1 MPKLTKTHASRPD
14 PAMPATGTASPP
26 LNVPGPGFPVPKPY
40 RALQGSALPMREFL
54 FGPAYQRHQVTLTIA
69 AGGTGKTSLCI
80 AEAVAMASGSSFI
93 EKSHRPLRVW
103 IYNGEEPL
111 DEIDRRIKA
120 AAMAQ
125 KLDHEALKERLFV
138 NSGRSA
144 NRINLSS
151 GADKARLEVNEP
163 LVRSLIDSI
172 AGQIDVV
179 IVDPFIS
186 THSVSENDNTGIDM
200 MVKAWARIAEQGKC
214 AVHLVHHAS
223 KGGSSDSADASR
235 GASSLAAAAR
245 HVRNL
250 SQLGPKDTERLGVRD
265 GSLQRYVTI
274 RATKQNN
281 SGESA
286 ASYIRLSSVA
296 IGNDP
301 NPDNPGDI
309 VGVVESFAPTI
320 DQYELDDIVSAA
332 LDALD
337 SLETRDVYSSNSPD
351 WFGYAIAEV
360 LGADGKTHRQDIESV
375 IDLMLRSR
383 VIETYNRP
391 GKNGRKRD
399 CLRTVGSYPTTTSM
413 TASSPAPA
421 FLPSP
426 EENKEADSE
435 ASLSA

>member
-1 MPKLTKTHASRPD
+1 MSVSNP
-14 PAMPATGTASPP
+14 ASPP
-26 LNVPGPGFPVPKPY
+26 PDVAGPAFLVPQPY
-40 RALQGSALPMREFL
+40 RALKGAKLRMREFL

-80 AEAVAMASGSSFI
+80 AEAVAMASGAAFI
-93 EKSHRPLRVW
+93 EKPLQPLRVW
-103 IYNGEEPL
+103 IYNGEEPI

-125 KLDHEALKERLFV
+125 KLDHEALKGRLFV

-144 NRINLSS
+144 SRINLSS
-151 GADKARLEVNEP
+151 GTDKARLEVNEP
-163 LVRSLIDSI
+163 LVRSLVDSI
-172 AGQIDVV
+172 AGKIDVI

-250 SQLGPKDTERLGVRD
+250 SQMGTKDTERLGVRD
-265 GSLQRYVTI
+265 GGAHRYVAI

-286 ASYIRLSSVA
+286 ANYVKLSSVA

-301 NPDNPGDI
+301 DPKNPGDI
-309 VGVVESFAPTI
+309 VGVVEPFAPEI
-320 DQYELDDIVSAA
+320 EQYGLDDIVSAA
-332 LDALD
+332 LDALGG
-337 SLETRDVYSSNSPD
+337 LETQYVYSANSPD
-351 WFGYAIAEV
+351 WFGYAIAGE
-360 LGADGKTHRQDIESV
+360 LGADGKIHRQDIESV
-375 IDLMLRSR
+375 IDLMLRTR
-383 VIETYNRP
+383 VIEIYNRP

-399 CLRTVGSYPTTTSM
+399 CVRPVGIYASAAGSLAPAALQPYEHDSEVSM
-413 TASSPAPA
+413 EGTSSP
-421 FLPSP
+421 
-426 EENKEADSE
+426 
-435 ASLSA
+435 